1 MSNQHFGKYIHD
13 IIYFRLGLSR
23 FWKKMKNHEYSEAIK
38 GIRIIIDSISIK
50 PSPFVLFIR

>member
-13 IIYFRLGLSR
+13 IISFRLGFLR
-23 FWKKMKNHEYSEAIK
+23 FWKKKKSHEYSEAIK